1 MDISHMDDWIAL
13 GVSSAA
19 LVAGFFSFFFAK
31 KRKAGKR
38 AEGIISP
45 DIDFPDNFWGVHT
58 KIQETLT
65 ELRVK
70 IDSARSHLVQF
81 HNGGTFVDGISMK
94 RMSLTHESLE
104 RSVTGEMKN
113 HQDLLMSIY
122 MEFLNCVRE
131 NDSKLR
137 KVSEMEECYA
147 KQDLDSANVLAF
159 SVLPIKQNSL
169 IVGYITTEWC
179 SWNKLDEAD
188 EELIA
193 DWMTRSQSLIEVE
206 LTNQKRKIKHK

>member
-31 KRKAGKR
+31 KKKAGKK

-94 RMSLTHESLE
+94 RMSLTRISRKKCNRRNEKSS
-104 RSVTGEMKN
+104 RSSHVNLHG
-113 HQDLLMSIY
+113 I
-122 MEFLNCVRE
+122 
-131 NDSKLR
+131 SKLR
-137 KVSEMEECYA
+137 K
-147 KQDLDSANVLAF
+147 
-159 SVLPIKQNSL
+159 
-169 IVGYITTEWC
+169 
-179 SWNKLDEAD
+179 
-188 EELIA
+188 
-193 DWMTRSQSLIEVE
+193 R
-206 LTNQKRKIKHK
+206 KR